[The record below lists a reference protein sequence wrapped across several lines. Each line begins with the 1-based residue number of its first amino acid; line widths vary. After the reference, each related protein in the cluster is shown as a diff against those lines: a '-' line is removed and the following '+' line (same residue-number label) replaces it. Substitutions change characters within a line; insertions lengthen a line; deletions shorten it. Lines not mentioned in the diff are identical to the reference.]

1 MAEPRRRIVVGID
14 GSDESRSALEWAVAE
29 ARLRDASVLAIHAYM
44 IPPLLMAPE
53 PVSAGPPTIPDAD
66 LVERLEKGARAL
78 VDEEVG
84 RVEDDGVTVEGRVV
98 SGAAADALLQA
109 ARDADMLVVG
119 TRGRGGFSGLLL
131 GSVSQQLPP
140 HAPCPVVVVPRGKD

>member
-1 MAEPRRRIVVGID
+1 MAGSRRRIVVGID
-14 GSDESRSALEWAVAE
+14 GSDESRSALEWAVGE

-44 IPPLLMAPE
+44 IPPLLMAAE
-53 PVSAGPPTIPDAD
+53 PVPAAPPAIPDAD

-78 VDEEVG
+78 VDEELG
-84 RVEDDGVTVEGRVV
+84 RVDDDKVEVEGRVV

-109 ARDADMLVVG
+109 ARDADLLVVG

-140 HAPCPVVVVPRGKD
+140 HAPCPVVVVPRGKA

>member
-1 MAEPRRRIVVGID
+1 MAESRSRIVVGID
-14 GSDESRSALEWAVAE
+14 GSDESRSALKWALAE

-53 PVSAGPPTIPDAD
+53 PVPAGPPTIPDAD
-66 LVERLEKGARAL
+66 LAERLEKGAHAL
-78 VDEEVG
+78 VDEELAKV
-84 RVEDDGVTVEGRVV
+84 DDDEVTVEGRVV
-98 SGAAADALLQA
+98 SGAAADALLQG
-109 ARDADMLVVG
+109 ARDADMIVVG

-140 HAPCPVVVVPRGKD
+140 HAPCPVVVVPRGKT